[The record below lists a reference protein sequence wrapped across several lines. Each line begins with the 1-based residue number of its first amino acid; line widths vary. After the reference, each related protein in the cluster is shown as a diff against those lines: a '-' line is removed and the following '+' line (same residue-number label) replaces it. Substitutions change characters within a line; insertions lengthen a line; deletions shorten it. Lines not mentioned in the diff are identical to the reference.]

1 MERTGNISPQDV
13 DAQKVLQESK
23 IFEKAL
29 RESEERLRLA
39 QQVARVG
46 TFEWNIRSGVN
57 RWTPELEIMY
67 GLSPGSFPGTQAAW
81 EKLVHPEDREK
92 VLRAV
97 GKAMKDG
104 AFEEEWR
111 VIWPDGSM
119 RWLLGRAWVFRDQ
132 AGDPER
138 LIGVNIDVTERKL
151 AESELRESQR
161 RFREMF
167 DLLPV
172 AIYTTDAEGRL
183 TYFNPAAVQFSGRV
197 PELGTD
203 HWCVSWKLFH
213 SDGTPMRHDECPMA
227 LAIKEGRIVDGTEA
241 IAERPDGRR
250 VWFTPYPRPLHDVEG
265 RIVGGINMLLDIT
278 ERKQAE
284 RATGLLAAIVDCSDD
299 AIVSKSLDGV
309 ITSWNSGAERM
320 FGYTAGEAVGRHIT
334 LIIPQDRR
342 NEETGIL
349 ERLRRGERIEHFE
362 TVRVRKDGTPLDIS
376 LTISPVRD
384 AAGRIVGAS
393 KIARDVTKQKQV
405 DRALRESEERFRAI
419 VETTPECVKLVA
431 HDGTL
436 LQMNLSGL
444 KMVGADCADMVIGK
458 NVYDLIDSKDRDRFR
473 AFNERI
479 CRGEKGSLEFDIV
492 GLRGERRHMETQ
504 ATPLRNPDGAVV
516 QLAVTRDIT
525 KRKQADETIKEREL
539 SARLL
544 KLQDEERRRIARE
557 LHDGVGQLLAAM
569 SMNASR
575 LDGEKA
581 NLSPDAARC
590 AEENSKLI
598 DQVSADIRTMSYLF
612 HPPLL
617 DEMGLDSALKWY
629 VDGFVERSKIAA
641 KLELPTDW
649 ERLPQDHELCLFR
662 IVQECLTNIHRH
674 SGSSTALV
682 RLLHSPGEIKLEVSD
697 EGKGVNQ
704 ETQSKIAFGET
715 TGVGLRGMRERV
727 RQLGGSLEVRS
738 NGHGTIVIATVP
750 FEGSVRGSDNG
761 HRSHSRLA
769 VTRSEP

>member
-241 IAERPDGRR
+241 IAERPDGKR

-320 FGYTAGEAVGRHIT
+320 FGYTAGEAVGRHIS

-384 AAGRIVGAS
+384 AADRIVGAS

-444 KMVGADCADMVIGK
+444 KMVGADCADAVIGK
-458 NVYDLIDSKDRDRFR
+458 SVYDLIESQRPRPVSCIQRKNLPWR
-473 AFNERI
+473 
-479 CRGEKGSLEFDIV
+479 KGFFGV
-492 GLRGERRHMETQ
+492 RYRRTTRR
-504 ATPLRNPDGAVV
+504 ATPHGN
-516 QLAVTRDIT
+516 
-525 KRKQADETIKEREL
+525 
-539 SARLL
+539 
-544 KLQDEERRRIARE
+544 
-557 LHDGVGQLLAAM
+557 
-569 SMNASR
+569 
-575 LDGEKA
+575 
-581 NLSPDAARC
+581 
-590 AEENSKLI
+590 
-598 DQVSADIRTMSYLF
+598 
-612 HPPLL
+612 
-617 DEMGLDSALKWY
+617 
-629 VDGFVERSKIAA
+629 
-641 KLELPTDW
+641 
-649 ERLPQDHELCLFR
+649 
-662 IVQECLTNIHRH
+662 
-674 SGSSTALV
+674 
-682 RLLHSPGEIKLEVSD
+682 
-697 EGKGVNQ
+697 
-704 ETQSKIAFGET
+704 
-715 TGVGLRGMRERV
+715 TG
-727 RQLGGSLEVRS
+727 
-738 NGHGTIVIATVP
+738 HTP
-750 FEGSVRGSDNG
+750 
-761 HRSHSRLA
+761 
-769 VTRSEP
+769 SES